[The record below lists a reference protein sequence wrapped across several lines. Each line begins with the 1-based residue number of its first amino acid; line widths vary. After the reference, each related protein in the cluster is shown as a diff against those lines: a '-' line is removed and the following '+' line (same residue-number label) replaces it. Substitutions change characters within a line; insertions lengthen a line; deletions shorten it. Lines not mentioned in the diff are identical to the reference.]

1 MLNSNYYWQM
11 TTPYKYYSPVTD
23 VTFRKVFGEH
33 IDLAASLLNT
43 FLPLEDGR
51 LITNIQYV
59 SPEMMPE
66 TPTRKNSIVD
76 VRCKDTAGTVFL
88 VEMQLNWDTDFL
100 QRVVFNTSKA
110 YVKQL
115 DKGKPFHLLQ
125 PVYSL
130 NFVQGDLHKGLGEWY
145 HPYQLVHIHHSERVL
160 EGLKIV
166 FAEMDKYKKL
176 AEKGHTK
183 KDLWMRYFTEM
194 TEKTRKPA
202 PELLADPD
210 IAKAIE
216 LLEIIN
222 YNEIEQELY
231 DRYWDAVSVEAT
243 WKSIGEREG
252 EKKGIDLGIKQGR
265 EEGIIQGREEGIT
278 QGRIEEKHQLAR
290 NMLAKD
296 LDPALVA
303 EITGLTTEEIKHIM
317 RK

>member
-1 MLNSNYYWQM
+1 M

-130 NFVQGDLHKGLGEWY
+130 NFVQGDLHKGLDEWY

-210 IAKAIE
+210 IAKAVE

-222 YNEIEQELY
+222 YDDIEQELY

-252 EKKGIDLGIKQGR
+252 EKKGIEIGLQLGIKKGIEAGR
-265 EEGIIQGREEGIT
+265 LEGHAEGHREGLEEGEYNA
-278 QGRIEEKHQLAR
+278 KHQLVR
-290 NMLAKD
+290 NMLAEGFE
-296 LDPALVA
+296 PAIIA
-303 EITGLTTEEIKHIM
+303 KITSLTIEEIQNM
-317 RK
+317 MQD

>member
-1 MLNSNYYWQM
+1 ML
-11 TTPYKYYSPVTD
+11 TPYKYYSPVTD

-33 IDLAASLLNT
+33 IDLAASLLNA

-51 LITNIQYV
+51 VITNIQYV
-59 SPEMMPE
+59 PPEMMPE

-76 VRCKDTAGTVFL
+76 VRCEDSAGTIFL
-88 VEMQLNWDTDFL
+88 VEMQLNWDTDFM

-130 NFVQGDLHKGLGEWY
+130 NFVQGDLHKGLSEWY
-145 HPYQLVHIHHSERVL
+145 HPYQLVHIYHSDRVFD
-160 EGLKIV
+160 GLKIV
-166 FAEMDKYKKL
+166 FAEMNKYEKL
-176 AEKGHTK
+176 AEKGRGK
-183 KDLWMRYFTEM
+183 RDLWMRYFTEM

-222 YNEIEQELY
+222 YDDVEQELY

-243 WKSIGEREG
+243 WKSIGERDG
-252 EKKGIDLGIKQGR
+252 EKKGIEIGR
-265 EEGIIQGREEGIT
+265 KEGENDTKI
-278 QGRIEEKHQLAR
+278 QLAR
-290 NMLAKD
+290 NMLAKS

-303 EITGLTTEEIKHIM
+303 EITGLTIEKILLIR

>member
-1 MLNSNYYWQM
+1 ML
-11 TTPYKYYSPVTD
+11 TPYKYYSPVTD

-33 IDLAASLLNT
+33 IDLAASLLNA

-51 LITNIQYV
+51 VITNIQYV
-59 SPEMMPE
+59 PPEMMPE

-76 VRCKDTAGTVFL
+76 VRCEDSAGTIFL
-88 VEMQLNWDTDFL
+88 VEMQLNWDTDFM

-130 NFVQGDLHKGLGEWY
+130 NFVQGDLHKGLSEWY
-145 HPYQLVHIHHSERVL
+145 HPYQLVHIYHSDRVFD
-160 EGLKIV
+160 GLKIV
-166 FAEMDKYKKL
+166 FAEMNKYEKL
-176 AEKGHTK
+176 AEKGRGK
-183 KDLWMRYFTEM
+183 RDLWMRFFTEM
-194 TEKTRKPA
+194 TEKTRRPA

-210 IAKAIE
+210 IAKAID

-222 YNEIEQELY
+222 YDDVEQELY

-243 WKSIGEREG
+243 WKSIGERDG
-252 EKKGIDLGIKQGR
+252 EKKGIEIGR
-265 EEGIIQGREEGIT
+265 KEGENDTKI
-278 QGRIEEKHQLAR
+278 QLAR
-290 NMLAKD
+290 NMLAKS

-303 EITGLTTEEIKHIM
+303 EITGLTIEKILLIR

>member
-1 MLNSNYYWQM
+1 ML
-11 TTPYKYYSPVTD
+11 TPYKYYSPVTD

-33 IDLAASLLNT
+33 IDLAASLLNA

-51 LITNIQYV
+51 VITNIQYV
-59 SPEMMPE
+59 PPEMMPE

-76 VRCKDTAGTVFL
+76 VRCEDSAGTIFL
-88 VEMQLNWDTDFL
+88 VEMQLNWDTDFM

-130 NFVQGDLHKGLGEWY
+130 NFLQGDLHKGLSEWY
-145 HPYQLVHIHHSERVL
+145 HPYQLVHIYHSDRVFD
-160 EGLKIV
+160 GLKIV
-166 FAEMDKYKKL
+166 FAEMNKYEKL
-176 AEKGHTK
+176 AEKGRGK
-183 KDLWMRYFTEM
+183 RDLWMRYFTEM

-202 PELLADPD
+202 PKLLADPD

-222 YNEIEQELY
+222 YDDVEQELY

-243 WKSIGEREG
+243 WKSIGERDG
-252 EKKGIDLGIKQGR
+252 EKKGIEIGMQQGIKKG
-265 EEGIIQGREEGIT
+265 ENDTKI
-278 QGRIEEKHQLAR
+278 QLAR
-290 NMLAKD
+290 NMLAKS

-303 EITGLTTEEIKHIM
+303 EITGLTIEKILLIR